1 MAEKRGTETSM
12 ASSTPAPTGK
22 KPYRTAQKRG
32 EIRVAGERLLTVP
45 EAAQSLGLC
54 IDSVRRHLRS
64 GKLEG
69 VRVGGAW
76 RVPESKLMAQLGL
89 LGAMMAPAAA
99 LEPPEDGRKHRA
111 APLAQVVAAPKIADA
126 PGEAQGEMDLV
137 ATLLRA
143 PEVRTR
149 VLALVEAAA
158 VEAEIEAPQ
167 RALLAGAIER
177 RIG

>member
-1 MAEKRGTETSM
+1 M
-12 ASSTPAPTGK
+12 ASSAFLPPASSGK
-22 KPYRTAQKRG
+22 KPYRTAEKRG

-45 EAAQSLGLC
+45 EAARSLGLC

-89 LGAMMAPAAA
+89 LGAVAVPGAASEAPD
-99 LEPPEDGRKHRA
+99 DGRAGRA
-111 APLAQVVAAPKIADA
+111 TCLSKGVADRGADGAPSELESQ
-126 PGEAQGEMDLV
+126 EDLV

-143 PEVRTR
+143 PEVRAR
-149 VLALVEAAA
+149 VLAMVEAAA
-158 VEAEIEAPQ
+158 QEAEIEAPNWA
-167 RALLAGAIER
+167 RLASAIEQ